1 MQAGELQWLASRCRP
16 EILYAVNMISQ
27 AISKNPKE
35 AVYRGGHL
43 LRYLKRFPEAA
54 IFYSNEPTCDF
65 GGPGD
70 VHRSGDRRLL

>member
-54 IFYSNEPTCDF
+54 IFYSNEPRMTSEA
-65 GGPGD
+65 PGD
-70 VHRSGDRRLL
+70 FHRSGD